1 MLRPLLPFFHFKIKY
16 PRLSFF
22 FVFKYDDVKDMFL
35 GNDKL
40 RKISLVVDVV
50 KTDESE
56 SWVRAKKLITSRG
69 GSRNFLWG
77 ADLKKL
83 ETSWG

>member
-1 MLRPLLPFFHFKIKY
+1 
-16 PRLSFF
+16 
-22 FVFKYDDVKDMFL
+22 MFL